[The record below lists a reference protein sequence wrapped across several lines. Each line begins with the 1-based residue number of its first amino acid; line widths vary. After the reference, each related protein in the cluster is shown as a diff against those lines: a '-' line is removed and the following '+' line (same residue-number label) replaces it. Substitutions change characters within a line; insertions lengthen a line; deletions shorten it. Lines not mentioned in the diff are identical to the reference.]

1 MDAEVIAAIAALV
14 VAFVA
19 FLVAS
24 AQAIQQYLVSGQL
37 IRLCDSVVYNQMPGQ
52 GHRIWQYSQFRFRV
66 VYSIPQIHLLPELWL
81 DISSHVRPLPP
92 DAASL
97 PDLKVKRSKETSA
110 ALAGEASWVS
120 FVRAVQHSSGHSM
133 RYVMVDGDADR
144 CPSDLPVVPMQLSMR
159 DVTVMAM
166 SAGMQV
172 TDVSFQSQTIS
183 VQGDAGSITCSR
195 HPVLGSLIHFAQK
208 QAFED
213 HGIQV
218 EGGMIQGDWV
228 ARMLDI
234 VTVAGRRFDSVDRKH
249 YEEDE
254 GSWMKAS
261 NEGATRIDPEHDT
274 NVVRRRRPK
283 QSFKAG
289 LDHGHVMAGEGDRVP
304 SVTPPQAPEKENPS
318 IFHRPQDGEWSDLP
332 GVTDQFTKA
341 TGTILAAGSISMPNS
356 ASSIQPSTTSKS
368 LQHRSRWHWRRSGSS
383 HAKPILPISEPAGGE
398 DDNADPNRQD
408 MTAHSSTPVTYDL
421 KSDGMPTQSP
431 VDINGSA
438 GNNRVTD
445 ELRTD
450 RITAGMG
457 TPENEAL
464 SQKPKENRSMK
475 KPAQPRHPLLLTDRM
490 IYTGQTS
497 ALPVDM
503 VSQKWYKEEIN
514 DQARQEF
521 IVDKWQQ
528 KFQQRRKERS
538 RGRSQ
543 SGRTRRPASRR
554 RPAKA
559 FGRVDSADLGP
570 RRNLAIEERR
580 RDPSPRMNDNEQHV
594 VSGDRRIAKSHTNA
608 AHGNRRNRALLK
620 TSTRDYRESR
630 SHRSTSRSSSPSISQ
645 SLDSQEHTVTA
656 NYAARMSPRNLVH
669 ERADFRRNRGS
680 IDRRHPAQHETQ
692 RPDTSVERGRKRVR
706 VLEPPEGGG
715 PLVLRK
721 SSPPSLS
728 QEVQPCKSAMRSPTE
743 KFPENLDFI
752 RPGVAS
758 SKDSGIPSN
767 AIWTKIRCELVDP
780 EVLDRGRER
789 YEQNEDFVVVLR
801 VLTREEIQDY
811 AIQTQELRVQRQ
823 QLSGSH
829 SYVGGQSED
838 DFNSEISDDSQD
850 SYVREHSWDDEGLT
864 SDLPQD
870 TDEIESPESIAR
882 YRMDLDQA
890 TTFSAIRRDSMR
902 GVSERTSRTRR
913 TGRRGREFAD
923 FSKPAGRTSSSIS
936 KTSASQHQPNG
947 TETVMSYA
955 EEIMFLQSDHT
966 LKKLTACTEQCK
978 DVVTTLQFVKSVQ
991 PEFES
996 NIMEIRDLIKDILGS
1011 VKTLLFHTE
1020 PLRGEKKVANIVNT
1034 KLGTFLF
1041 GLQSSLDIMQAE
1053 FDLFDITHLTPSERH
1068 EAWERMLHIFGTRHT
1083 TSLDEYLA
1091 IISKFSAEIASNF
1104 QARVFTSPEADLL
1117 MKRLA
1122 EATSK
1127 EEALVKRAP
1136 KPANPHRHRTSR
1148 SRSRYFLS
1156 PSRFTDSPLGS
1167 PATHIFH
1174 KSSSYNKDDPG
1185 PIQPRRNHRRTG
1197 SSDEEDNSS
1206 SRSDTDKSSGNETD
1220 TSSITL
1226 ASSKNN
1232 YTGEMKWFW
1241 ISQADVLPGYF
1252 ATPWKGGFSS
1262 AECIGSISI
1271 LLKSL
1276 EAFTNYDN
1284 SQYVVN
1290 QPQNRQWLKQG
1301 FRTYPSYAHD
1311 AAGGVVVA
1319 GTYRA
1324 TIFDSFKSPIAP
1336 LELLL
1341 SYEHQVDRIFSS
1353 TAQAVVDSA
1362 AEVMGLDTWLSIAG
1376 RQSEIIDGPGGLL
1389 RTLPTLIQQIM
1400 TDFHLEFVTLDRTSK
1415 DGGSQI
1421 IDTISDSLLGYL
1433 KEQGLSDAEQL
1444 FCLVAL
1450 LRTAKMALCVAR
1462 GSNTAKLREVLIHDV
1477 EVYLA

>member
-52 GHRIWQYSQFRFRV
+52 GHRIWRYSQFRFRV

-92 DAASL
+92 DAAPL
-97 PDLKVKRSKETSA
+97 PNLKVKRSKETSA

-261 NEGATRIDPEHDT
+261 NEGATRIDPEHDA
-274 NVVRRRRPK
+274 NVLRRRRPK

-289 LDHGHVMAGEGDRVP
+289 LDYGHVMAGERDRVP

-318 IFHRPQDGEWSDLP
+318 VFHRPQDGEWSYLP
-332 GVTDQFTKA
+332 GVKDQFTEA

-356 ASSIQPSTTSKS
+356 ASLIQPSTTSKS
-368 LQHRSRWHWRRSGSS
+368 VQHRSRWHWRRSGSS

-408 MTAHSSTPVTYDL
+408 TTALSSTPVTYDL
-421 KSDGMPTQSP
+421 KSDGEMPTQSP
-431 VDINGSA
+431 IDINGSA

-450 RITAGMG
+450 RITAGIG
-457 TPENEAL
+457 APEKEGL

-475 KPAQPRHPLLLTDRM
+475 QPAQPRHPLLLTDRM

-503 VSQKWYKEEIN
+503 VSQNCDKEEIH

-528 KFQQRRKERS
+528 KFQQRRRNRS

-543 SGRTRRPASRR
+543 SGQTRRPASRR

-570 RRNLAIEERR
+570 RRNLAMEERR
-580 RDPSPRMNDNEQHV
+580 RDSSPRMNDNEQNIV
-594 VSGDRRIAKSHTNA
+594 FGDRRIAKSHTNA
-608 AHGNRRNRALLK
+608 P
-620 TSTRDYRESR
+620 
-630 SHRSTSRSSSPSISQ
+630 HRK
-645 SLDSQEHTVTA
+645 
-656 NYAARMSPRNLVH
+656 
-669 ERADFRRNRGS
+669 
-680 IDRRHPAQHETQ
+680 QHETQ

-715 PLVLRK
+715 PAVLRR

-728 QEVQPCKSAMRSPTE
+728 QEVQPGKSAMRSPTE

-752 RPGVAS
+752 RPGVAT
-758 SKDSGIPSN
+758 SKDSGVSSK
-767 AIWTKIRCELVDP
+767 ALRTRIRRELVDP

-789 YEQNEDFVVVLR
+789 YEKNEDFVVILR
-801 VLTREEIQDY
+801 GLTREEIQEY
-811 AIQTQELRVQRQ
+811 ATQTQKLRVQRQ
-823 QLSGSH
+823 QIPDSH
-829 SYVGGQSED
+829 SYVGGQSGD
-838 DFNSEISDDSQD
+838 DVSSEISDDSQ
-850 SYVREHSWDDEGLT
+850 SSFVREHSWDDEGLL
-864 SDLPQD
+864 SDLPQN

-882 YRMDLDQA
+882 YTKDCDQA
-890 TTFSAIRRDSMR
+890 TKFSAIHRDSMR
-902 GVSERTSRTRR
+902 GVSERTSRARR
-913 TGRRGREFAD
+913 TGRRGTEYANVD
-923 FSKPAGRTSSSIS
+923 KPVGRTSSTMS
-936 KTSASQHQPNG
+936 KTSASQHQPSG
-947 TETVMSYA
+947 TETVLTYA
-955 EEIMFLQSDHT
+955 EEIMFLQSDQT
-966 LKKLTACTEQCK
+966 LKELTACTEQCK
-978 DVVTTLQFVKSVQ
+978 DVVTTLNSVQ

-996 NIMEIRDLIKDILGS
+996 NIIEIRDLIKEILGS
-1011 VKTLLFHTE
+1011 VKTLLFHIG
-1020 PLRGEKKVANIVNT
+1020 PLRGKKKLANIVNT
-1034 KLGTFLF
+1034 KLGTVLF
-1041 GLQSSLDIMQAE
+1041 GLQSSLDTMQTE
-1053 FDLFDITHLTPSERH
+1053 FDLFDITPLTPSERH

-1091 IISKFSAEIASNF
+1091 IISKVSAEIASNF
-1104 QARVFTSPEADLL
+1104 QTGVFTSPEADLL

-1136 KPANPHRHRTSR
+1136 KPANPHRHRGSR
-1148 SRSRYFLS
+1148 SQSRYFLS

-1167 PATHIFH
+1167 PATHTFRE
-1174 KSSSYNKDDPG
+1174 SSSYNKDDP
-1185 PIQPRRNHRRTG
+1185 
-1197 SSDEEDNSS
+1197 
-1206 SRSDTDKSSGNETD
+1206 
-1220 TSSITL
+1220 
-1226 ASSKNN
+1226 
-1232 YTGEMKWFW
+1232 
-1241 ISQADVLPGYF
+1241 
-1252 ATPWKGGFSS
+1252 
-1262 AECIGSISI
+1262 
-1271 LLKSL
+1271 
-1276 EAFTNYDN
+1276 
-1284 SQYVVN
+1284 
-1290 QPQNRQWLKQG
+1290 
-1301 FRTYPSYAHD
+1301 
-1311 AAGGVVVA
+1311 
-1319 GTYRA
+1319 
-1324 TIFDSFKSPIAP
+1324 
-1336 LELLL
+1336 
-1341 SYEHQVDRIFSS
+1341 
-1353 TAQAVVDSA
+1353 
-1362 AEVMGLDTWLSIAG
+1362 
-1376 RQSEIIDGPGGLL
+1376 
-1389 RTLPTLIQQIM
+1389 
-1400 TDFHLEFVTLDRTSK
+1400 
-1415 DGGSQI
+1415 
-1421 IDTISDSLLGYL
+1421 
-1433 KEQGLSDAEQL
+1433 
-1444 FCLVAL
+1444 
-1450 LRTAKMALCVAR
+1450 
-1462 GSNTAKLREVLIHDV
+1462 
-1477 EVYLA
+1477 